1 MEELYEW
8 NKSQGGQNVMVLYAP
23 HLDFVPITCVSAGLY
38 LALEGQ
44 LGYNL
49 LKDVFLELGLEV
61 PQPPS

>member
-1 MEELYEW
+1 
-8 NKSQGGQNVMVLYAP
+8 MVLYAP

-44 LGYNL
+44 SGYNL

>member
-1 MEELYEW
+1 
-8 NKSQGGQNVMVLYAP
+8 MVLYAP

-38 LALEGQ
+38 LVALEGQ
-44 LGYNL
+44 SGYNL